1 MYTLLLLLLFSL
13 SQSQYV
19 GPGSGGDQHPTT
31 GARIDE
37 GCHID
42 PNGGRCADG
51 LAGGGGAMD
60 PNGATSDDGPYIDPN
75 GRRVSAAGDKGMGLD
90 PNG

>member
-1 MYTLLLLLLFSL
+1 MHALLFLLFFSFTFA
-13 SQSQYV
+13 YGDT
-19 GPGSGGDQHPTT
+19 GPC
-31 GARIDE
+31 IDPWG
-37 GCHID
+37 GCHA
-42 PNGGRCADG
+42 RG
-51 LAGGGGAMD
+51 LDDGGGAMD